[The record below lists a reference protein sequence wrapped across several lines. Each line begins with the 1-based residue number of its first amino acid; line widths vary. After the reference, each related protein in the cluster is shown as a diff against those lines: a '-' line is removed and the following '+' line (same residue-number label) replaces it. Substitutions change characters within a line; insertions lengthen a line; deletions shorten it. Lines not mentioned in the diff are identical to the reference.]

1 MSRLIL
7 LLSTSFVAKDRPFA
21 LDSEHLIPVMSGL
34 EIAGLVLGTFPIAL
48 EVLDKYKEAAR
59 RFGFWLRIA
68 AEHQK
73 CDSKLQF
80 QRLLYINN
88 LRHLLLPMA
97 MLDDADIKELLSDS
111 GGQAWKKDETTNML
125 KQRLGSSYELY
136 LKCMLEFKEALGAM
150 NHELALEPD
159 QSESQITQASGLQ
172 HVHKLVWF

>member
-1 MSRLIL
+1 
-7 LLSTSFVAKDRPFA
+7 
-21 LDSEHLIPVMSGL
+21 MSGL
-34 EIAGLVLGTFPIAL
+34 EIAGLVLGAFPIAL

-68 AEHQK
+68 AEYQK

-97 MLDDADIKELLSDS
+97 MLDDAGIEELLSDP
-111 GGQAWKKDETTNML
+111 GGHAWKRHETTSML

-136 LKCMLEFKEALGAM
+136 LQCMVDLKEALGAM

-159 QSESQITQASGLQ
+159 QRESQTAQASDMKKYPET
-172 HVHKLVWF
+172 HLVLGN

>member
-1 MSRLIL
+1 
-7 LLSTSFVAKDRPFA
+7 
-21 LDSEHLIPVMSGL
+21 MSGL
-34 EIAGLVLGTFPIAL
+34 EVAGLVLGAFPIAL
-48 EVLDKYKEAAR
+48 EVLDKYKEAGR
-59 RFGFWLRIA
+59 RFGFWLRVA

-97 MLDDADIKELLSDS
+97 MLDDAGIEQLLRDP
-111 GGQAWKKDETTNML
+111 GGTAWKKDETTYML

-136 LKCMLEFKEALGAM
+136 LRCMLDFKDALGAM

-159 QSESQITQASGLQ
+159 QSETAEASDAQHAHGFIGLGE
-172 HVHKLVWF
+172 LT

>member
-1 MSRLIL
+1 
-7 LLSTSFVAKDRPFA
+7 
-21 LDSEHLIPVMSGL
+21 MSGL

-59 RFGFWLRIA
+59 RLGFWLRIA

-97 MLDDADIKELLSDS
+97 MLDDAGIEELLNDP
-111 GGQAWKKDETTNML
+111 GGQAWEKNETTYML

-136 LKCMLEFKEALGAM
+136 LQCMVDFKEALSAM

-159 QSESQITQASGLQ
+159 QSQSRTAQASDAKHAQ
-172 HVHKLVWF
+172 RFTWFLTSGN

>member
-1 MSRLIL
+1 
-7 LLSTSFVAKDRPFA
+7 
-21 LDSEHLIPVMSGL
+21 MSGL
-34 EIAGLVLGTFPIAL
+34 EIAGLVLGAFPIAL

-59 RFGFWLRIA
+59 RYGFWLRIA

-97 MLDDADIKELLSDS
+97 MLDDAGIEQLLRDP
-111 GGQAWKKDETTNML
+111 GGTAWEKDETTYML

-136 LKCMLEFKEALGAM
+136 LRCMLEFKDALSAM

-159 QSESQITQASGLQ
+159 QSEMAEASDMQ
-172 HVHKLVWF
+172 HAHSTIYSALGS